1 MEEDYLPAI
10 LVGWK
15 EEEGEIGTE
24 FRGKA
29 RLHCPAL
36 AGPIRRAKFQGGE
49 VQGRPMDKTL
59 SICNH
64 IIPHN

>member
-1 MEEDYLPAI
+1 MEEDYLPAVA
-10 LVGWK
+10 LGWK

-36 AGPIRRAKFQGGE
+36 ADPFGGLDYKEGRSRAGQWT
-49 VQGRPMDKTL
+49 R
-59 SICNH
+59 H
-64 IIPHN
+64 